1 MMVLPTVIIIGVGM
15 YLGSEVDLGNISV
28 ADRVLVDQVVRFAF
42 VIRLASLLLV
52 LLVPT
57 EESVRVVSLTAVVF
71 ITVTSGL
78 GLLATALFTRNVITH
93 PILLV
98 LDVLVATLV
107 AALLGSQSPIMLY
120 SLSTAVLIGI
130 LLRPTLAAIV
140 LAILVFSYVL
150 VTISQ
155 DANLS
160 PMSSL
165 MIPITYATVGALGSL
180 TRTLHESAMR
190 DQAVARRLSED
201 AARERERARL
211 AREMHDSVAKSLHGI
226 GLAAASLPAWADKDD
241 GSLSSKARELQLAA
255 EAASQDARA
264 ILVDLRAET
273 DDRTLAQ
280 QLRTLTDDL
289 AAGGLQAELGV
300 EGIGD
305 CDHSVKRELVAIAAE
320 AVENVRRHSR
330 AGRIEVT
337 CIGTADTITLGI
349 RDDGVG
355 FDVEH
360 TPQGRFG
367 VVGIRE
373 RAQAIGA
380 ELELSSGP
388 GNGTSVLVTAPRSI
402 NGGSISGGSINGGS
416 IKGGSIKGG
425 SHA

>member
-1 MMVLPTVIIIGVGM
+1 M
-15 YLGSEVDLGNISV
+15 
-28 ADRVLVDQVVRFAF
+28 ADRILVDQVVRFAF

-57 EESVRVVSLTAVVF
+57 SEPTRMVSLVAILF

-78 GLLATALFTRNVITH
+78 GLLATPLFTRNVVTH

-98 LDVLVATLV
+98 LDVLVATFI

-130 LLRPTLAAIV
+130 LLRPPLAAVV
-140 LAILVFSYVL
+140 LAILVFSYIL

-155 DANLS
+155 DADLS
-160 PMSSL
+160 PMSAL

-180 TRTLHESAMR
+180 NRALHESAMR

-226 GLAAASLPAWADKDD
+226 GLAAASLPAWADKNADE
-241 GSLSSKARELQLAA
+241 LPAKARELQLAA
-255 EAASQDARA
+255 ESASQDARS
-264 ILVDLRAET
+264 ILVDLRSDT

-289 AAGGLQAELGV
+289 VAAGLQAELRV
-300 EGIGD
+300 EGVGD
-305 CDHSVKRELVAIAAE
+305 CDHDVKRELVAIAAE

-330 AGRIEVT
+330 ADRIDVACT
-337 CIGTADTITLGI
+337 GTADTITLDI

-355 FDVEH
+355 FDVTDAPH
-360 TPQGRFG
+360 GHYG
-367 VVGIRE
+367 VVGMRE
-373 RAQAIGA
+373 RAEAIGA
-380 ELELSSGP
+380 VLEVTSAP
-388 GNGTSVLVTAPRSI
+388 GQGTEVRVTTWRTPDERAI
-402 NGGSISGGSINGGS
+402 NGGTS
-416 IKGGSIKGG
+416 
-425 SHA
+425 